1 MSGIEVFY
9 QVGLQ
14 IILLLLTLTETAT
27 VGGLEAFF
35 KQNSK
40 VLFGIYFSPKTI
52 IIVSVVWSLK
62 TAILLHVEIISIE
75 KGFFGFK
82 AKTMAFLWGLVASVR
97 RVLGI
102 VAFFSP
108 CLGLMNLLWH
118 WHGEQ
123 FPFDARKAQ
132 VMWLGI
138 TPSPN
143 EKIELYW
150 MSGER
155 LWADYDR
162 WNYTDPTTPKAPVY
176 TLYTGL
182 SAKMTLIAF
191 FLLLS
196 LHILTVTL
204 VKLCTSEEF
213 RSRDWSS
220 FQKIIHVICN
230 INIPSPFQD
239 WDVGDFSV
247 EEHRRRHRRTE
258 REMGCL
264 FIVNTVFS
272 LVLLGPL
279 WYTGQKCFILFMIES
294 TSLNKRSEIFT
305 LCCQRTINNC

>member
-1 MSGIEVFY
+1 M
-9 QVGLQ
+9 
-14 IILLLLTLTETAT
+14 
-27 VGGLEAFF
+27 GGLETFF
-35 KQNSK
+35 QQDSK
-40 VLFGIYFSPKTI
+40 TLLGIDFSPKTI
-52 IIVSVVWSLK
+52 IVISVLWSLK
-62 TAILLHVEIISIE
+62 TAILLHVKILSME

-82 AKTMAFLWGLVASVR
+82 AKTAAFLWGLVASVR

-132 VMWLGI
+132 VMRLGT

-143 EKIELYW
+143 QKIELNW
-150 MSGER
+150 MSKEV

-162 WNYTDPTTPKAPVY
+162 WNYADPHNPKAPDY
-176 TLYTGL
+176 SLYTGL
-182 SAKMTLIAF
+182 STKRTLMAF

-196 LHILTVTL
+196 LHTLMVAL
-204 VKLCTSEEF
+204 VKLSTSEEF
-213 RSRDWSS
+213 RSRDGS
-220 FQKIIHVICN
+220 FQKMIHVFSN

-239 WDVGDFSV
+239 WDVGNFSV
-247 EEHRRRHRRTE
+247 KEHRRRHWRTE

-272 LVLLGPL
+272 LALLGPL
-279 WYTGQKCFILFMIES
+279 WFTGE
-294 TSLNKRSEIFT
+294 
-305 LCCQRTINNC
+305 